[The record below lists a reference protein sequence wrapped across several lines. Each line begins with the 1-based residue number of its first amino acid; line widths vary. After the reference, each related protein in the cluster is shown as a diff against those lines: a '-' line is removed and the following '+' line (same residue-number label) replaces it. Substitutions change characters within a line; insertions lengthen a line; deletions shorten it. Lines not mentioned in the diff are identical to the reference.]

1 MIKRTGEKVLSWIG
15 NILHLLYLGFI
26 VLMVSMMGNKDFKD
40 EMINSSQS
48 SNPNVSSD
56 QLNQYYGMLSSMG
69 NRFYYIFNCIIDS
82 CNYRY
87 DFN

>member
-48 SNPNVSSD
+48 SNQTYHLINLTNIMVCY
-56 QLNQYYGMLSSMG
+56 QVWEQVLLY
-69 NRFYYIFNCIIDS
+69 FNCIIDS